1 MTTSNFNQSLKE
13 RTAEYFVNKYFSK
26 DATNL
31 ENWDYVPSTYGVDG
45 VEIVTDPHMMAFN
58 DFKGGIDN
66 PGRDEIDYNA
76 VDALEACIKSKGV
89 VSKGSRFIYYDID
102 TGEKQNGIKRSIVG
116 NRLDIPGWPSVGLR
130 FRDETAKADF
140 AYASNNPV
148 DGDATLVHQL
158 PTKGDTIAY
167 VVDRFQ
173 KTGRTDISEKEISD
187 LVEEKTKN
195 NFHITASNKGDIV
208 AKALVALQSKGKIS
222 ERYIRY
228 DDVQMEKELDSLVKF
243 EHDWALKYWE
253 EYDENDPTNAVLIF
267 INMAGNGISGAYQ
280 YIERKL
286 AFAQQKG
293 LPACFVI
300 AAKAPKRKNAT
311 ITSKRANIL
320 TGDIRKLEETVC
332 EMFKHDVNV
341 YGRILA
347 HNHPSAQHVFL
358 RQDSENEPEGTLI
371 YAKDIV

>member
-1 MTTSNFNQSLKE
+1 MTTSNFDQSLKQK
-13 RTAEYFVNKYFSK
+13 TTEYFVNEYFSE
-26 DATNL
+26 DATDP
-31 ENWDYVPSTYGVDG
+31 ETWDYEPSTYGVDG
-45 VEIVTDPHMMAFN
+45 VKIITDKHMVAFD
-58 DFKGGIDN
+58 DFNGGIDN

-89 VSKGSRFIYYDID
+89 VTKGSRVIYYDVD
-102 TGEKQNGIKRSIVG
+102 TGEKINGIKRSIVG
-116 NRLDIPGWPSVGLR
+116 NRLGFKGWMGVGVR
-130 FRDETAKADF
+130 FDNATAKADF

-173 KTGRTDISEKEISD
+173 KTGRADISEKEISD

-195 NFHITASNKGDIV
+195 NFHITTYNKGDIV
-208 AKALVALQSKGKIS
+208 KKVLVKLQSDNKTS
-222 ERYIRY
+222 ERYIVY
-228 DDVQMEKELDSLVKF
+228 DEKEMEKELDSLV
-243 EHDWALKYWE
+243 ECENEWALKYWE

-267 INMAGNGISGAYQ
+267 VNMAGNGISGAYQ

-300 AAKAPKRKNAT
+300 AAKSPKRKNAT

>member
-1 MTTSNFNQSLKE
+1 MTTSNFDQSLKQK
-13 RTAEYFVNKYFSK
+13 TTEYFVNEYFSE
-26 DATNL
+26 DATDP
-31 ENWDYVPSTYGVDG
+31 ENWDYEPSTYGVDG
-45 VEIVTDPHMMAFN
+45 VEIVIDKHMVAF
-58 DFKGGIDN
+58 DEFEGGIDN

-76 VDALEACIKSKGV
+76 VDALEGCVRSKGV
-89 VSKGSRFIYYDID
+89 VTKGSRVIYYDVD
-102 TGEKQNGIKRSIVG
+102 TGEKINGIKRCIVA
-116 NRLDIPGWPSVGLR
+116 NRLGFKGWMGVGVR
-130 FRDETAKADF
+130 FKNATAKEDF
-140 AYASNNPV
+140 AYASNNPI

-167 VVDRFQ
+167 AIKRFQ
-173 KTGRTDISEKEISD
+173 KTGRTNISEKEISD
-187 LVEEKTKN
+187 LVDEKTKN
-195 NFHITASNKGDIV
+195 NFHITASNRGDIV
-208 AKALVALQSKGKIS
+208 AKVLVALQSKGKTS

-253 EYDENDPTNAVLIF
+253 EYDENDPSNAVLIF
-267 INMAGNGISGAYQ
+267 INMAGNGISGSYQ

-286 AFAQQKG
+286 ALAQRKG

-347 HNHPSAQHVFL
+347 HNHPDAQHVFL

-371 YAKDIV
+371 YAKDIL

>member
-1 MTTSNFNQSLKE
+1 MTTSNFDQSLKQK
-13 RTAEYFVNKYFSK
+13 TTEYFVNEYFSE
-26 DATNL
+26 DATDP
-31 ENWDYVPSTYGVDG
+31 ENWDYEPSTYGVDG
-45 VEIVTDPHMMAFN
+45 VEIVTDKHMVAFD
-58 DFKGGIDN
+58 DFNGGIDN

-89 VSKGSRFIYYDID
+89 VTKGSRVIYYDVD
-102 TGEKQNGIKRSIVG
+102 TGEKINGIKRSIVG
-116 NRLDIPGWPSVGLR
+116 NRLGFKGWMGVGVR
-130 FRDETAKADF
+130 FDNATAKADF

-195 NFHITASNKGDIV
+195 NFHITTYNKGDIV
-208 AKALVALQSKGKIS
+208 KKVLVKLQSDNKTS
-222 ERYIRY
+222 ERYIVY
-228 DDVQMEKELDSLVKF
+228 DEKEMEKELDSLV
-243 EHDWALKYWE
+243 ECENEWALKYWD
-253 EYDENDPTNAVLIF
+253 EYDDNDPSNAVLIF
-267 INMAGNGISGAYQ
+267 LNMAGNGISGSYQ

-286 AFAQQKG
+286 YFAQQKN

-332 EMFKHDVNV
+332 GMFGHSIKFANM
-341 YGRILA
+341 LA
-347 HNHPSAQHVFL
+347 HNHSDAQHVFL

-371 YAKDIV
+371 YAKDIL

>member
-1 MTTSNFNQSLKE
+1 MTTSNFDQSLKQK
-13 RTAEYFVNKYFSK
+13 TTEYFVNEYFSE
-26 DATNL
+26 DATDP
-31 ENWDYVPSTYGVDG
+31 ENWDYEPSTYGVDG
-45 VEIVTDPHMMAFN
+45 VEIVTDKHMVAFD
-58 DFKGGIDN
+58 DFNGGIDN

-89 VSKGSRFIYYDID
+89 VTKGSRVIYYDVD
-102 TGEKQNGIKRSIVG
+102 TGEKINGIKRSIVG
-116 NRLDIPGWPSVGLR
+116 NRLGFRGWMGVGVR
-130 FRDETAKADF
+130 FKNATAKADF

-195 NFHITASNKGDIV
+195 NFHITTYNKGDIV
-208 AKALVALQSKGKIS
+208 KKVLVKLQSDNKTS
-222 ERYIRY
+222 ERYIVY
-228 DDVQMEKELDSLVKF
+228 DEKEMEKELDSLV
-243 EHDWALKYWE
+243 ECENEWALKYWE

-267 INMAGNGISGAYQ
+267 VNMAGNGISGSYQ

-286 AFAQQKG
+286 ALAQRKG

-300 AAKAPKRKNAT
+300 AAKAPKRKNST

-347 HNHPSAQHVFL
+347 HNHPDAQHVFL

-371 YAKDIV
+371 YAKDIL

>member
-1 MTTSNFNQSLKE
+1 MTTSNFNQSLKQK
-13 RTAEYFVNKYFSK
+13 TTEYFVNEYFSE
-26 DATNL
+26 DATDP
-31 ENWDYVPSTYGVDG
+31 ENWDYEPSTYDVDG
-45 VEIVTDPHMMAFN
+45 VEIVTDKHMVAFD
-58 DFKGGIDN
+58 DFNGGIDN

-89 VSKGSRFIYYDID
+89 VTKGSRVIYYDVD
-102 TGEKQNGIKRSIVG
+102 TDEKINGIKRSIVG
-116 NRLDIPGWPSVGLR
+116 NRLGFKGWMGVGVR
-130 FRDETAKADF
+130 FKNATAKADF

-195 NFHITASNKGDIV
+195 NFHITTYNKGDIV
-208 AKALVALQSKGKIS
+208 KKVLVKLQSDNKTS
-222 ERYIRY
+222 ERYIVY
-228 DDVQMEKELDSLVKF
+228 DEKEMEKELDSLV
-243 EHDWALKYWE
+243 ECENEWALKYWD
-253 EYDENDPTNAVLIF
+253 EYDDNDPSNAVLIF
-267 INMAGNGISGAYQ
+267 LNMAGNGISGSYQ

-286 AFAQQKG
+286 DFAQQKN

-300 AAKAPKRKNAT
+300 AVKAPRRKNST
-311 ITSKRANIL
+311 ITSKRANVL

-332 EMFKHDVNV
+332 GMFKHDVNV
-341 YGRILA
+341 HSRLLA
-347 HNHPSAQHVFL
+347 HNHPDAQHVFL
-358 RQDSENEPEGTLI
+358 RQDSENEPVGTLI
-371 YAKDIV
+371 PSKDVL

>member
-1 MTTSNFNQSLKE
+1 MTTSNFHQSLKQ
-13 RTAEYFVNKYFSK
+13 RTTNYFVNEYFSEY
-26 DATNL
+26 AANV
-31 ENWDYVPSTYGVDG
+31 ENWDYIPSTYGVDG
-45 VEIVTDPHMMAFN
+45 VEIATDAHMMAFD

-66 PGRDEIDYNA
+66 PGRDEIDYNS

-89 VSKGSRFIYYDID
+89 VTKGSRFIYYDID
-102 TGEKQNGIKRSIVG
+102 TGEKKNGIKRSIVG
-116 NRLDIPGWPSVGLR
+116 NRLGIKGWPSVGLR

-195 NFHITASNKGDIV
+195 NFHITPSNKGDII
-208 AKALVALQSKGKIS
+208 AKVLVALQSKGKSS

-228 DDVQMEKELDSLVKF
+228 DDIQMEKELDSLVKF
-243 EHDWALKYWE
+243 EHDWALKYWD
-253 EYDENDPTNAVLIF
+253 EYDENDPINAVLIF
-267 INMAGNGISGAYQ
+267 INMAGNGISGSYQ

-286 AFAQQKG
+286 DFAQKRD

-300 AAKAPKRKNAT
+300 ATKAPKRKNAT

-332 EMFKHDVNV
+332 GMFGHSIKFADM
-341 YGRILA
+341 LA
-347 HNHPSAQHVFL
+347 HNHADAQHVFL

-371 YAKDIV
+371 YAKDIL

>member
-1 MTTSNFNQSLKE
+1 MTTPNFDQSLKE
-13 RTAEYFVNKYFSK
+13 RTTDYFVNEYFSK
-26 DATNL
+26 YAVNT
-31 ENWDYVPSTYGVDG
+31 ENWDYEPSTYGVDG
-45 VEIVTDPHMMAFN
+45 VEIVTDIHMMAFD

-66 PGRDEIDYNA
+66 PGRDEIEYNA

-89 VSKGSRFIYYDID
+89 VTKGSRVIYYDID
-102 TGEKQNGIKRSIVG
+102 TREKQNGIKRSIVG
-116 NRLDIPGWPSVGLR
+116 HRLDIKGWPSVGLR

-158 PTKGDTIAY
+158 PTKNDTIAY

-195 NFHITASNKGDIV
+195 NFHITTSNKGDIV
-208 AKALVALQSKGKIS
+208 AKVLVSLQSKGKTS

-243 EHDWALKYWE
+243 ENDWALKYWD
-253 EYDENDPTNAVLIF
+253 EYDENAPTNAVLIF
-267 INMAGNGISGAYQ
+267 INMAGNGISGSYQ

-286 AFAQQKG
+286 DFAQQKD

-300 AAKAPKRKNAT
+300 AAKTPKRKNAT

-320 TGDIRKLEETVC
+320 TGDIRKLEETTC
-332 EMFKHDVNV
+332 GMFGHSIKFADM
-341 YGRILA
+341 LA
-347 HNHPSAQHVFL
+347 HNHSDAQHVFL
-358 RQDSENEPEGTLI
+358 RQDSENEPEGTII
-371 YAKDIV
+371 YAKDIL

>member
-1 MTTSNFNQSLKE
+1 MTTSNFNQSLKQK
-13 RTAEYFVNKYFSK
+13 TTEYFVNEYFSE
-26 DATNL
+26 DATDP
-31 ENWDYVPSTYGVDG
+31 ENWDYEPSTYDVDG
-45 VEIVTDPHMMAFN
+45 VEIVTDKHMVAFD
-58 DFKGGIDN
+58 DFNGGIDN

-89 VSKGSRFIYYDID
+89 VTKGSRVIYYDVD
-102 TGEKQNGIKRSIVG
+102 TDEKINGIKRSIVG
-116 NRLDIPGWPSVGLR
+116 NRLGFKGWMGVGVR
-130 FRDETAKADF
+130 FKNATAKADF

-195 NFHITASNKGDIV
+195 NFHITTYNKGDIV
-208 AKALVALQSKGKIS
+208 KKVLVKLQSDNKTS
-222 ERYIRY
+222 ERYIVY
-228 DDVQMEKELDSLVKF
+228 DEKEMEKELDSLV
-243 EHDWALKYWE
+243 ECENEWALKYWD
-253 EYDENDPTNAVLIF
+253 EYDDNDPSNAVLIF
-267 INMAGNGISGAYQ
+267 LNMAGNGISGSYQ

-286 AFAQQKG
+286 DFAQQKN

-300 AAKAPKRKNAT
+300 AVKAPRRKNST
-311 ITSKRANIL
+311 ITSKRANVL

-332 EMFKHDVNV
+332 GMFKHDVNV
-341 YGRILA
+341 HSRLLA
-347 HNHPSAQHVFL
+347 HNHPDAQHVFL
-358 RQDSENEPEGTLI
+358 RQDSENEPVGTLI
-371 YAKDIV
+371 PSKDIL

>member
-1 MTTSNFNQSLKE
+1 MTTSNFDQSLKQK
-13 RTAEYFVNKYFSK
+13 TTEYFVNEYFSE
-26 DATNL
+26 DATDP
-31 ENWDYVPSTYGVDG
+31 ENWDYAPSTYGVDG
-45 VEIVTDPHMMAFN
+45 VEIVTDKHMVAFD
-58 DFKGGIDN
+58 DFNGGIDN

-89 VSKGSRFIYYDID
+89 VTKGSRVIYYDVD
-102 TGEKQNGIKRSIVG
+102 TGEKINGIKRSIVG
-116 NRLDIPGWPSVGLR
+116 NRLGFRGWMGVGVR
-130 FRDETAKADF
+130 FKNATAKADF

-195 NFHITASNKGDIV
+195 NFHITTYNKGDIV
-208 AKALVALQSKGKIS
+208 KKVLVKLQSDNKTS
-222 ERYIRY
+222 ERYIVY
-228 DDVQMEKELDSLVKF
+228 DEKEMEKELDSLV
-243 EHDWALKYWE
+243 ECENEWALKYWE

-267 INMAGNGISGAYQ
+267 VNMAGNGISGSYQ

-286 AFAQQKG
+286 ALAQRKG

-300 AAKAPKRKNAT
+300 AAKAPKRKNST

-347 HNHPSAQHVFL
+347 HNHPDAQHVFL

-371 YAKDIV
+371 YAKDIL

>member
-1 MTTSNFNQSLKE
+1 MTTSNFDQSLKQK
-13 RTAEYFVNKYFSK
+13 TTEYFVNEYFSE
-26 DATNL
+26 DATDP
-31 ENWDYVPSTYGVDG
+31 ENWDYEPSTYGVDG
-45 VEIVTDPHMMAFN
+45 VEIVTDKHMVAFD
-58 DFKGGIDN
+58 DFNGGIDN

-76 VDALEACIKSKGV
+76 VDALEACVKSKGV
-89 VSKGSRFIYYDID
+89 VTKGSRVIYYDVD
-102 TGEKQNGIKRSIVG
+102 TGEKINGIKRSIVG
-116 NRLDIPGWPSVGLR
+116 NRLGFKGWMGVGVR
-130 FRDETAKADF
+130 FKNATAKADF

-195 NFHITASNKGDIV
+195 NFHITTYNKGDIV
-208 AKALVALQSKGKIS
+208 KKVLVKLQSDNKTS
-222 ERYIRY
+222 ERYIVY
-228 DDVQMEKELDSLVKF
+228 DEKEMEKELDSLV
-243 EHDWALKYWE
+243 ECENEWALKYWE

-267 INMAGNGISGAYQ
+267 VNMAGNGISGSYQ

-286 AFAQQKG
+286 ALAQRKG

-300 AAKAPKRKNAT
+300 AAKAPKRKNST

-347 HNHPSAQHVFL
+347 HNHPDAQHVFL

-371 YAKDIV
+371 YAKDIL

>member
-13 RTAEYFVNKYFSK
+13 RTAEYFVSKYFSK

-31 ENWDYVPSTYGVDG
+31 ETWDYVPSTYGVDG

-58 DFKGGIDN
+58 DFNGGIDN
-66 PGRDEIDYNA
+66 PGRDEIDYNS

-89 VSKGSRFIYYDID
+89 VPKGSRFIYYDID
-102 TGEKQNGIKRSIVG
+102 TGEKMNGIKRSIAG
-116 NRLDIPGWPSVGLR
+116 NRLNIPGWPAVGCR

-148 DGDATLVHQL
+148 AGDATLVHQL

-195 NFHITASNKGDIV
+195 NFHITAANKGDIV
-208 AKALVALQSKGKIS
+208 AKALVALQSNGKSS

-228 DDVQMEKELDSLVKF
+228 DDVQMTKELDSLV
-243 EHDWALKYWE
+243 ECGNEWALKFWE

-267 INMAGNGISGAYQ
+267 INMAGNGISGSYQ

-286 AFAQQKG
+286 DFAQQKN

-300 AAKAPKRKNAT
+300 AVKAPRRKNST
-311 ITSKRANIL
+311 ITSKRANVL

-332 EMFKHDVNV
+332 GMFKHDVNV
-341 YGRILA
+341 HSRLLA
-347 HNHPSAQHVFL
+347 HNHPDAQHVFL
-358 RQDSENEPEGTLI
+358 RQDSENEPVGTLI
-371 YAKDIV
+371 SSKDVL